1 MHTCAPQVA
10 VQPCPW
16 RALGGRQ
23 YQRWCQLGCPLV
35 GPPKSAGDNALRTT
49 AARNR
54 PCRATAQICPPRRTR
69 AQSALGRRPCIA
81 VRPTKAAG
89 GCAASGT
96 TTTDANARPCMAA
109 LAVLGPSRPR
119 HAAACRHG
127 LAALAEHA
135 KTCIAIVAHVRRSW
149 RGALCAPLAV
159 PAPTAH
165 TRVRRVSSRPVQ
177 QPLSPSAR
185 RCGFIS

>member
-1 MHTCAPQVA
+1 MRPAGSRAAVPVASARRAAVSAMAPARLPVGRTTQK
-10 VQPCPW
+10 C
-16 RALGGRQ
+16 GRQ
-23 YQRWCQLGCPLV
+23 RSKGRLPREIGR
-35 GPPKSAGDNALRTT
+35 A
-49 AARNR
+49 
-54 PCRATAQICPPRRTR
+54 RATAQICPPRRAR

-135 KTCIAIVAHVRRSW
+135 KTCIAIVANVRRSW

-159 PAPTAH
+159 PSPTAH

-185 RCGFIS
+185 RCGFTF